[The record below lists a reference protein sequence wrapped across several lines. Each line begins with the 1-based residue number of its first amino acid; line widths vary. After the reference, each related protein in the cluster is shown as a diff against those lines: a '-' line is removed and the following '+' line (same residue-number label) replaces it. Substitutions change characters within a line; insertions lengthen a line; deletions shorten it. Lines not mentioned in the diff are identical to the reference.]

1 MKPSLR
7 AALPWAVIV
16 LVALGAAWLRYG
28 FIEPSDMAHAC
39 DGSDGPWWC
48 GTRTLIVQGF
58 LSYGYGYAA
67 VLMALVAL
75 FWRNTVAAVLAAS
88 LGVIALQLYCYEG
101 GALALLIG
109 ALRLVRVQY
118 DRQQVAAAT

>member
-39 DGSDGPWWC
+39 DGNDGPWWC
-48 GTRTLIVQGF
+48 GTRTVIVQGF

-67 VLMALVAL
+67 VLAALVAL
-75 FWRNTVAAVLAAS
+75 FWRHTVAAVIAAS
-88 LGVIALQLYCYEG
+88 VGVIALQLYCYEG

-118 DRQQVAAAT
+118 DRQQLAAEA

>member
-7 AALPWAVIV
+7 AALPWAIIV
-16 LVALGAAWLRYG
+16 LVAAGAAWLRYG

-39 DGSDGPWWC
+39 DSADGPWWC
-48 GTRTLIVQGF
+48 ATRTLVVEGF

-75 FWRNTVAAVLAAS
+75 FW
-88 LGVIALQLYCYEG
+88 LYCYEG

-118 DRQQVAAAT
+118 DRQQVTAEA